1 MLYFIKRLTYDI
13 FFKGS
18 KQKKILL
25 LILLLLLVLSP
36 SIIKAEEVGGET
48 SEPPTERVETEVEPL
63 PTEPSESDPTGST
76 EPPTI
81 IIETNNDEILEYLKE
96 QEEIRKQ
103 QEEIIKQQEEEQA
116 LLLLEE
122 QNARALTQSQNNIVY
137 GFLNNYRYYVI
148 GTERVGSSAYNQYI
162 QHMWLIDNY
171 PILNVENGNIE
182 IMRGSCEYIRVDNES
197 NVTYGECT
205 NINNYKNYN
214 DIYSNIKQLKY
225 PSVYQIDKGV
235 KELEETQIH
244 TFISGCVLYI
254 GFIMFNAVVNGPS
267 GRKHI

>member
-1 MLYFIKRLTYDI
+1 MVYFIKRLFYDI

-18 KQKKILL
+18 KLKKICILA
-25 LILLLLLVLSP
+25 LLLLLMFVFPNLAYAEDGATSEEPPPSVVEP
-36 SIIKAEEVGGET
+36 SIEEDT
-48 SEPPTERVETEVEPL
+48 TI
-63 PTEPSESDPTGST
+63 PSEEEEK
-76 EPPTI
+76 EPVI
-81 IIETNNDEILEYLKE
+81 IVENNNDEILEYLKE
-96 QEEIRKQ
+96 QEQLRLE
-103 QEEIIKQQEEEQA
+103 QEEQQA
-116 LLLLEE
+116 ILLLEE

-148 GTERVGSSAYNQYI
+148 GTERIGTSAYNQYI

-197 NVTYGECT
+197 NVTYGNCD

-214 DIYSNIKQLKY
+214 DIYSNIKQLQY

-235 KELEETQIH
+235 SQLEEVQIH
-244 TFISGCVLYI
+244 TFISSCVLYL
-254 GFIMFNAVVNGPS
+254 GFIVTNFVINGPS
-267 GRKHI
+267 GGRKHL

>member
-25 LILLLLLVLSP
+25 LIALLLLVLSP
-36 SIIKAEEVGGET
+36 SIIKAEEVGGPT
-48 SEPPTERVETEVEPL
+48 SEPPTERVETELNPL
-63 PTEPSESDPTGST
+63 PSEPTENEEEKPIN
-76 EPPTI
+76 PPTI
-81 IIETNNDEILEYLKE
+81 IVENNNDEILDYLKE
-96 QEEIRKQ
+96 QEEIRQ
-103 QEEIIKQQEEEQA
+103 QQEEEQA
-116 LLLLEE
+116 LLLLEQE
-122 QNARALTQSQNNIVY
+122 NVRALTQSQNNIVY

-148 GTERVGSSAYNQYI
+148 GTERVGSGAYNQYI

-171 PILNVENGNIE
+171 PILKVENGNIE
-182 IMRGSCEYIRVDNES
+182 IMRGRCEYIKVDNES
-197 NVTYGECT
+197 NVTYGECS

-214 DIYSNIKQLKY
+214 DIYSNIKLLKY

-244 TFISGCVLYI
+244 TFISGCVLYF

>member
-25 LILLLLLVLSP
+25 LIALLLLVLTP
-36 SIIKAEEVGGET
+36 SIIKAEEVGGEM
-48 SEPPTERVETEVEPL
+48 SEPPTERIETEVEPL
-63 PTEPSESDPTGST
+63 PTEPSESDPSGST

-81 IIETNNDEILEYLKE
+81 IIENNNEEILEYLKE
-96 QEEIRKQ
+96 QEEKEKQ
-103 QEEIIKQQEEEQA
+103 KEELQQRLEEQQA

-122 QNARALTQSQNNIVY
+122 ENARALTQSQNNIVY
-137 GFLNNYRYYVI
+137 GFLNNYRYYII
-148 GTERVGSSAYNQYI
+148 GTERVGTSAYNQYI
-162 QHMWLIDNY
+162 QHMWVIDNY

-182 IMRGSCEYIRVDNES
+182 IMRGSCEYISVDNES
-197 NVTYGECT
+197 NVTYSDCA

-235 KELEETQIH
+235 DELEETQLH
-244 TFISGCVLYI
+244 TFISGCVLYL
-254 GFIMFNAVVNGPS
+254 GFIMFNSVVNGPS
-267 GRKHI
+267 GRKHL